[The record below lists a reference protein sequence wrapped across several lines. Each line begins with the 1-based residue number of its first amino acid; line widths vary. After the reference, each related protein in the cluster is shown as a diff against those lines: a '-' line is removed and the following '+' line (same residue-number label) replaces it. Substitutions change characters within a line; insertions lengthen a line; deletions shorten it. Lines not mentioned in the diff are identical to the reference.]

1 MKRRPPKPSSGRL
14 KPADGPCGW
23 ERGVGVSGSTSNGRE
38 RDSREVQK
46 QACGKKKGQVPH
58 SYWAHSRCWG
68 DRIGRGLEG
77 RSRGSALALEKGGM
91 VGVGL
96 HTHKWA
102 NKPQRAY
109 GCKLLLRDAERKF
122 FSRGKERGSKGLT
135 GCRRVL
141 MRTQTVDSSRERA
154 ASRRKGML
162 AGSTE
167 KPCPYPGACT
177 PSPGAWGVCVMLESC
192 RGVSCPRCRDSS
204 I

>member
-1 MKRRPPKPSSGRL
+1 MRKEERP
-14 KPADGPCGW
+14 
-23 ERGVGVSGSTSNGRE
+23 GSTQLLGSLTLLGGPYRPRPGGEKPRE
-38 RDSREVQK
+38 RSRSGKGRNGGGWPTHAQVGK
-46 QACGKKKGQVPH
+46 QA
-58 SYWAHSRCWG
+58 
-68 DRIGRGLEG
+68 
-77 RSRGSALALEKGGM
+77 
-91 VGVGL
+91 
-96 HTHKWA
+96 T
-102 NKPQRAY
+102 
-109 GCKLLLRDAERKF
+109 ERKF